1 MADYEQERPRT
12 VESAQSVQGGEQ
24 VRRRMSARRAAPA
37 APAQGGWAM
46 SRLGIRRAVDT
57 VNARRRELL
66 PQGSVLAVNLTD
78 TTAVLKLA
86 RASDGALLHKSRPL
100 PLANISHANVNA
112 LIRDFLQ
119 YKSLSRYE
127 NPLY

>member
-1 MADYEQERPRT
+1 
-12 VESAQSVQGGEQ
+12 
-24 VRRRMSARRAAPA
+24 
-37 APAQGGWAM
+37 
-46 SRLGIRRAVDT
+46 VDT